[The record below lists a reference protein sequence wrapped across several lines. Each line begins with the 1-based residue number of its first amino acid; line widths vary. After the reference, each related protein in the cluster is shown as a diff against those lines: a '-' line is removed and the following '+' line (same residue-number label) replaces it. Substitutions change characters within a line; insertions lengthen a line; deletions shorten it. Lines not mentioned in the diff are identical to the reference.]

1 MFRVR
6 CSEFAVQSSVL
17 STPRLV
23 LAVDPGLSGAIA
35 LAGRGML
42 QVCRDFKTLEDIP
55 RAVRKLIQFT
65 VPDCLI
71 IEQVGAMPGQGV
83 CSMFSFGKSTG
94 TALGSLWT
102 ALPLIPVE
110 EVHPLRWQNYFR
122 KTCDIPRPQPFDSQA
137 LATKLLPQH
146 AGLFIRKKDHNTAD
160 AVLIALWKLLNLS
173 QPNAAPNAA
182 V

>member
-1 MFRVR
+1 MTLPVQSAMFKVQS
-6 CSEFAVQSSVL
+6 SEFAVQSSVL
-17 STPRLV
+17 STPKLV

-35 LAGRGML
+35 LAGRGEL
-42 QVCRDFKTLEDIP
+42 RLARDFKTLEDIP

-110 EVHPLRWQNYFR
+110 EVHPLRWQGYFR
-122 KTCDIPRPQPFDSQA
+122 KLHGPPKGTPFDSRA
-137 LATKLLPQH
+137 LATKLLPQY
-146 AGLFIRKKDHNTAD
+146 AALFTRKKDHNTAD
-160 AVLIALWKLLNLS
+160 AVLIGLWKLS
-173 QPNAAPNAA
+173 QP
-182 V
+182 